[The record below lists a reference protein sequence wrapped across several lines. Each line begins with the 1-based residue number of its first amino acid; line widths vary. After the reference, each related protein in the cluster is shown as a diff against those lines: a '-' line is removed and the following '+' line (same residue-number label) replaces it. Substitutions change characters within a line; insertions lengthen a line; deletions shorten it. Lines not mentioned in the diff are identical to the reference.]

1 MVLTGFFDNIMVA
14 KLGHEELA
22 AAGISNSIFFL
33 ISIFPMG
40 VSMAYTTLIG
50 LLVGK
55 NRLNA
60 AHLLVRDSFY
70 ITIILSIASSLV
82 IYFSILNF
90 DVFKQSSE
98 VAVLS
103 LPYLKLLMWSLTPML
118 FFFLAKNVCDGFSY
132 TTGGMIITLTALVL
146 NIFLNWVLIYGKLG
160 FEAYGL
166 NGAGYATIISR
177 VFMAFSM
184 ITLLFYSKAVP
195 IYYKTLKLV
204 LSTKKQFR
212 FFKQIWKL
220 GFPTGLQYFFEI
232 AAFAC
237 AAIMAGWFGS
247 KPLAAHQLA
256 ITLAS
261 LTYMFASGI
270 AAGSN
275 ISVAKAIGNKNTY
288 NALQYGKAGHI
299 LGFISMGIFAI
310 VFFVFD
316 YELAGLFSDDAEV
329 IKMGAGLLVLGA
341 IFQLGDGLQ
350 AVSLGL
356 LRGIEDVN
364 KPSIVTFIAYWVFA
378 IPVGY
383 YLSHHSSTTSYFYG
397 VNGIWVGLAIGL
409 TISAIILTYRFY
421 ALIRTK

>member
-1 MVLTGFFDNIMVA
+1 
-14 KLGHEELA
+14 
-22 AAGISNSIFFL
+22 
-33 ISIFPMG
+33 G
-40 VSMAYTTLIG
+40 VSMAYTTIIG

-55 NRLNA
+55 NRINST
-60 AHLLVRDSFY
+60 HLLVRDSLY
-70 ITIILSIASSLV
+70 ITIILSILCSLI
-82 IYFSILNF
+82 IYYSIFHF
-90 DVFKQSSE
+90 DFFRQSIE
-98 VAVLS
+98 VTQLS
-103 LPYLKLLMWSLTPML
+103 LPYLTLLMWSLTPML
-118 FFFLAKNVCDGFSY
+118 LFFLAKNVCDGFSF
-132 TTGGMIITLTALVL
+132 TRGGMIITLTALVL
-146 NIFLNWVLIYGKLG
+146 NVFLNWVLIYGNLG
-160 FEAYGL
+160 FDAYGL

-177 VFMAFSM
+177 IFMAITM
-184 ITLLFYSKAVP
+184 IALLFYSKQVP
-195 IYYKTLKLV
+195 IHFKILKLV
-204 LSTKKQFR
+204 LSTKKHFR

-232 AAFAC
+232 AAFAF

-261 LTYMFASGI
+261 LTYMFAGGI

-275 ISVAKAIGNKNTY
+275 ICVAKAMGNRNNT
-288 NALQYGKAGHI
+288 NALNYGKAGHT

-310 VFFVFD
+310 AFFVFD
-316 YELAGLFSDDAEV
+316 YELAGMFSDDSEV
-329 IKMGAGLLVLGA
+329 IKMGASLLVLGA

-364 KPSIVTFIAYWVFA
+364 KPSIVTFIAYWIFA

-383 YLSHHSSTTSYFYG
+383 YLSHHSATTSFFYG

-409 TISAIILTYRFY
+409 TLSAIVLTYRFY